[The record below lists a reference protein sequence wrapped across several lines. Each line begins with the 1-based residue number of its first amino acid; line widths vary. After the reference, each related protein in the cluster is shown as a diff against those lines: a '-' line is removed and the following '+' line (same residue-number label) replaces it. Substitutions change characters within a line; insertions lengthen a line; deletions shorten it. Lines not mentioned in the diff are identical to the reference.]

1 MLNKFET
8 IQKDL
13 MNVELPQV
21 SEEENSS
28 DFQKQ
33 IDEIKDFRD

>member
-1 MLNKFET
+1 MLNKFER

-28 DFQKQ
+28 DLQKQ
-33 IDEIKDFRD
+33 IDEIKEFRD